1 MAKKKTNMVKYILK
15 RMLMM
20 IPMLLLV
27 LTFTWILSHM
37 MIVSQISEISVLAGS
52 PEEMEAQLKRIGYK
66 EPWYIELG
74 IYFKNFFIG
83 DWGVALTGDREGTQV
98 FTLISEIF
106 PKTIELMII
115 PIVLSPIIAVK
126 LGLASAK
133 HRDKLRDIFIR
144 IIAILGA
151 GFPIFWIATL
161 LQIFFGLYL
170 GQFTLGSLDL
180 PVFGTNNPDYA
191 FPYSPIPDGAFS
203 THFRIIDSFI
213 YNDQL
218 YLWDTFIHLI
228 IPALCVTFVS
238 LAGITRQT
246 RSSMLDVLDQ
256 DYIRTARAKGVLE
269 KDVINQHALR
279 NALLP
284 TSNLIIG
291 GTAAALLGSFYVEVT
306 FNYKGFGFYMWNSIF
321 QGDYMVINGLL
332 VFATII
338 ILSGNLVADVMY
350 TIIDPRIVYR

>member
-1 MAKKKTNMVKYILK
+1 
-15 RMLMM
+15 MM
-20 IPMLLLV
+20 IPMLFLV

-37 MIVSQISEISVLAGS
+37 MIVSRISEISLIFDDPALM
-52 PEEMEAQLKRIGYK
+52 EEQLKKIGYK
-66 EPWYIELG
+66 DPWYIELG
-74 IYFKNFFIG
+74 IYFKNFFTG
-83 DWGVALTGDREGTQV
+83 DWGVALAGDREGTQV
-98 FTLISEIF
+98 FTLISDIF

-133 HRDKLRDIFIR
+133 HRDKLRDVFIR

-161 LQIFFGLYL
+161 LQLFFGLYL

-180 PVFGTNNPDYA
+180 PVTFANKSEFAY
-191 FPYSPIPDGAFS
+191 PYSPVPDDAFS
-203 THFRIIDSFI
+203 TNFRIIDSFL

-218 YLWDTFIHLI
+218 YLWDSLIHLI
-228 IPALCVTFVS
+228 IPAMCVTFVS

-269 KDVINQHALR
+269 KEVINQHALR

-291 GTAAALLGSFYVEVT
+291 GIAAALLGSFYVEVT
-306 FNYKGFGFYMWNSIF
+306 FNYKGFGFYMWSSIF
-321 QGDYMVINGLL
+321 LGDYMVINGLL
-332 VFATII
+332 VFATLI

-350 TIIDPRIVYR
+350 TIIDPRIIYS